1 MSVGL
6 TLVGSILAT
15 FGFFA
20 TVYGVVLLLTEGR
33 KVKAK
38 PRLGLASGVGPGSLS
53 VWVDWDTSLFAMQIY
68 RLRISHVSPQRKSK
82 EGTFTVTFDSPQTQP
97 FIQPIE
103 MPDSFRAMLDGNT
116 NDRSLFTFEFRT
128 VDEMSLFLNSNLRKV
143 KKVYQGI
150 KRTKVNITHVLPLS
164 KQDPA
169 TIFSLDFE
177 ELQARKNRMKGLE
190 VAAKA
195 KAAKAALAKP
205 VVAPAPAATIV
216 PKAVEVVAAP
226 EKVEAKAPLAKP
238 IPPVEKIEVKEMAK
252 PIPVVTT
259 PKIEVGTQDKAP
271 APVGPSKVE
280 AMPQDKIPPI
290 KSEASTPAK
299 SVRDLVS
306 ASNKNQPE

>member
-53 VWVDWDTSLFAMQIY
+53 VWVDWDPSLFAMQIY

-150 KRTKVNITHVLPLS
+150 KRTKVNINHVLPLS

-290 KSEASTPAK
+290 KNEASTPAK

>member
-68 RLRISHVSPQRKSK
+68 RLRISHVSPERKSK

-128 VDEMSLFLNSNLRKV
+128 VDEMSLLLNSNLRKV

-150 KRTKVNITHVLPLS
+150 KRTKLNITHVLPLS

>member
-1 MSVGL
+1 M
-6 TLVGSILAT
+6 
-15 FGFFA
+15 
-20 TVYGVVLLLTEGR
+20 
-33 KVKAK
+33 
-38 PRLGLASGVGPGSLS
+38 GLASGVGPGSLS
-53 VWVDWDTSLFAMQIY
+53 VWVDWDPSLFAMQIY

-290 KSEASTPAK
+290 KNEASTPAK

>member
-68 RLRISHVSPQRKSK
+68 RLRISHVSPERKSK

-103 MPDSFRAMLDGNT
+103 MPDSFIAMLDGNT

-205 VVAPAPAATIV
+205 VVAPAPAITTV
-216 PKAVEVVAAP
+216 PKVAEVVAAP

-238 IPPVEKIEVKEMAK
+238 IPPVEKIEVKEMAQ

-259 PKIEVGTQDKAP
+259 PKTEVITQDKAP

>member
-53 VWVDWDTSLFAMQIY
+53 VWVDWDPSLFAMQIY

-290 KSEASTPAK
+290 KNEASTPAK

>member
-15 FGFFA
+15 VGFFS
-20 TVYGVVLLLTEGR
+20 TVYGVVILLTEGR
-33 KVKAK
+33 RVKAK
-38 PRLGLASGVGPGSLS
+38 PRLGLASGVGAGSLS
-53 VWVDWDTSLFAMQIY
+53 VWVNWDPSLFAMQIY
-68 RLRISHVSPQRKSK
+68 RLRISHVSPERKSK

-128 VDEMSLFLNSNLRKV
+128 VDEMSLFLNYNLRKV
-143 KKVYQGI
+143 KKFYKGI
-150 KRTKVNITHVLPLS
+150 KRTNLNITHVLPLS

-205 VVAPAPAATIV
+205 VVAPAPPPTIV
-216 PKAVEVVAAP
+216 AKVVEAVAAP
-226 EKVEAKAPLAKP
+226 EKVQAKAPLAKP
-238 IPPVEKIEVKEMAK
+238 IPPVEKNELKEMAK
-252 PIPVVTT
+252 PVPVVTT
-259 PKIEVGTQDKAP
+259 PKIEAGTQDKAP
-271 APVGPSKVE
+271 ALVGSSKVE
-280 AMPQDKIPPI
+280 AMPEDKIPPI
-290 KSEASTPAK
+290 KSEAATPAK

>member
-290 KSEASTPAK
+290 KNEASTPAK

>member
-53 VWVDWDTSLFAMQIY
+53 VWVDWDPSLFAMQIY

>member
-68 RLRISHVSPQRKSK
+68 RLRISHVSPERKSK

-128 VDEMSLFLNSNLRKV
+128 VDEMSLLLNSNLRKV

-150 KRTKVNITHVLPLS
+150 KRTKLNITHVLPLS

-290 KSEASTPAK
+290 KNEASTPAK